1 MEDYQSWPVFT
12 KTIFLFSQKE
22 INLSPQ
28 AFAFCS
34 EQRFESVLRR
44 FRKLKR
50 TNQTPRQRTSQHNM
64 NNYCHWKGPRP
75 VGRTQKT
82 PFPLS
87 SDSKASLSSDFG
99 TNSNSCASKSR
110 RLSTASSFRKS
121 SHLGTS
127 RITYWNHQLDSLYQ
141 NLANGNCPW
150 LWEAGSNSNE
160 YNACKTES
168 PFFQCLSSVSP
179 SVFRLAS
186 DLFFDCSR
194 VLEYAKIRTVLPSN
208 RALSARSLWLLVG
221 PPMPNRSKDRD

>member
-12 KTIFLFSQKE
+12 KTIFLLFSKKE

-28 AFAFCS
+28 AFACCS
-34 EQRFESVLRR
+34 EQRFESVLRC

-50 TNQTPRQRTSQHNM
+50 TNQTPSQRTSQQTM

-75 VGRTQKT
+75 VCRTQKT

-110 RLSTASSFRKS
+110 RLSTTSSFRKS
-121 SHLGTS
+121 SQLGTS

-150 LWEAGSNSNE
+150 LWEAGSFFRVSPQSR
-160 YNACKTES
+160 S
-168 PFFQCLSSVSP
+168 PFSASLQTFFLTARAYLNTQKYGLFCRLIELCRP
-179 SVFRLAS
+179 GVFDS
-186 DLFFDCSR
+186 
-194 VLEYAKIRTVLPSN
+194 
-208 RALSARSLWLLVG
+208 W
-221 PPMPNRSKDRD
+221 